1 MSTPEPPSHGPLS
14 SGDPPGQTTQAET
27 TQAGLS
33 PESLAV
39 PDPSPASGAASPP
52 AASSSQAWLQVF
64 LTTATTVF
72 LAELGDKT
80 QLAALLL
87 SAQSGRPAVVF
98 VGASL
103 ALICSSLVG
112 VLLGRWLSR
121 CWAFGWAARRYCSWR
136 PITCRL
142 VRPWDESSLIHGPGP
157 APGFASRPF
166 AVAPRPCLPYSPPPS
181 SPCFW
186 PN

>member
-1 MSTPEPPSHGPLS
+1 MTAPSDSRDAPLS
-14 SGDPPGQTTQAET
+14 TGGNGATGE
-27 TQAGLS
+27 
-33 PESLAV
+33 
-39 PDPSPASGAASPP
+39 GAAVRT
-52 AASSSQAWLQVF
+52 AEGGRWGAVF

-103 ALICSSLVG
+103 ALVSSSLVG

-121 CWAFGWAARRYCSWR
+121 VMPPHQLERSAGVVMVALGLWLGRQ
-136 PITCRL
+136 
-142 VRPWDESSLIHGPGP
+142 
-157 APGFASRPF
+157 
-166 AVAPRPCLPYSPPPS
+166 AVLQLGLPTPPLG
-181 SPCFW
+181 
-186 PN
+186 